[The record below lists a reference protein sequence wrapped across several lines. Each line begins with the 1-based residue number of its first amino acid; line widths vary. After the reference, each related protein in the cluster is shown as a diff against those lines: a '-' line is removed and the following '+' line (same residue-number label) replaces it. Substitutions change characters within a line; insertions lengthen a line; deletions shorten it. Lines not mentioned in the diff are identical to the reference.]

1 MNDIK
6 QKKVIITTILL
17 LMFANFAAAQDS
29 KEYAAMG
36 TEAWSAFECSSLA
49 SHIKDTKEAE
59 RLFLFGYEQGKKFI
73 RAIKANKIEKEDISS
88 GVPMIM
94 LLLLQGPSEDFM
106 LGRIYENA
114 QEHALEKVFKTD
126 AKFNSEQFQKDIA
139 KSEFRNRNCQFI
151 GKRK

>member
-1 MNDIK
+1 MNNIK
-6 QKKVIITTILL
+6 EKEIIITTVLL
-17 LMFANFAAAQDS
+17 LMFANFAAAQNS

-36 TEAWSAFECSSLA
+36 AEAWSAFECSSLA
-49 SHIKDTKEAE
+49 SHIKDSKEAE

-73 RAIKANKIEKEDISS
+73 RALKANKIEKNDVSN
-88 GVPMIM
+88 GVPIGV

-114 QEHALEKVFKTD
+114 QENALKEVLRTD
-126 AKFNSEQFQKDIA
+126 GNFNSEENQKIIAEREFQK
-139 KSEFRNRNCQFI
+139 RNCQLI